1 MTVELLM
8 NPDTLTWDDFLE
20 QDEVIDP
27 DSGKKVSART
37 SFDWDW
43 PAKPPAKKDGE
54 VAFPDMVLM
63 ITPDAAVWKDSVVRK
78 DKKKAEELLSHE
90 QFHYDVAHVIG
101 RVLVKHLE
109 ALRAKDAAQ
118 LSAAADVLF
127 NRHFIVRSKL
137 IHRRYDLETKHGLD
151 QHYQKHWKKLMR
163 ETLARPD
170 STQMGGWWL

>member
-20 QDEVIDP
+20 QDEVVDP

-37 SFDWDW
+37 AFEWDW
-43 PAKPPAKKDGE
+43 PVKAKVTKDGQ
-54 VAFPDMVLM
+54 VAFPDLTLM
-63 ITPDAAVWKDSVVRK
+63 ITPDAAVWRDSAALK
-78 DKKKAEELLSHE
+78 DKKQGDELLSHE

-109 ALRAKDAAQ
+109 ALRAKDATQ
-118 LSAAADVLF
+118 LDAAADVLF

-137 IHRRYDLETKHGLD
+137 IHGRYDLETKHGLD
-151 QHYQKHWKKLMR
+151 KHYQKHWKKLMQQTLDNPKAI
-163 ETLARPD
+163 TLA
-170 STQMGGWWL
+170 GYWL